1 VSLIAGGARRSHP
14 VSSGLDYTA
23 RLILMARH
31 HALRHGPAFRG
42 GVSAQLPAPAS
53 PSIAAVSYP
62 DSPLTITASRILS
75 VKSPAAVAFE
85 VTNFTNRSIGDYG
98 ARVYAYAYTA
108 NGRPIGSGAF
118 DRAQNCGQGPEHRP
132 RLAWR
137 ADSRTRNVVLITIT
151 AVTFGDETV
160 WRVPLP
166 DAQGRVKAEAARLI
180 GVAGVEC

>member
-108 NGRPIGSGAF
+108 NGRPIGFRSVRQSAELRPGTGTQTSSRLESGF
-118 DRAQNCGQGPEHRP
+118 SNQKR
-132 RLAWR
+132 R
-137 ADSRTRNVVLITIT
+137 ADHHHGRDLR
-151 AVTFGDETV
+151 GRD
-160 WRVPLP
+160 RVASSAP
-166 DAQGRVKAEAARLI
+166 
-180 GVAGVEC
+180 